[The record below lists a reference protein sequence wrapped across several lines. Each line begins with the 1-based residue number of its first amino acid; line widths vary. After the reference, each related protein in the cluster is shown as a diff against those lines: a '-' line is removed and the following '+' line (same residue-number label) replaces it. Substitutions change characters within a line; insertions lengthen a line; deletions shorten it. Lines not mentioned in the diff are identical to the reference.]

1 MSKIVKH
8 KTANTP
14 PSRLMPKRNVRPFFE
29 KLAETI
35 KEPVTE
41 LHYKSNFELLIAV
54 ILSAQATDISVNIAT
69 QQLYPVANTPAAI
82 WALGVDGLK
91 PYIKNIG
98 LYNAKAKNVIK
109 TCRDLIDNFDGQV
122 PDNRKDLES
131 LAGVGRKT
139 ANVVLNT
146 AFGQPTMAVDTHI
159 FRVGN
164 RTGLATGKNVLIVE
178 QKLVA
183 RIPDDFMLDAHH
195 YLILHGRYICQ
206 ARTPKCGECPVYAE
220 CMFKDKAAFAEI

>member
-1 MSKIVKH
+1 MSKTVKY
-8 KTANTP
+8 KTADTP
-14 PSRLMPKRNVRPFFE
+14 PSRRMPNRDVRPFFE
-29 KLAETI
+29 KLAATI
-35 KEPVTE
+35 DEPVTE
-41 LHYKSNFELLIAV
+41 LNYKSNFELLIAV
-54 ILSAQATDISVNIAT
+54 ILSAQATDVSVNIAT
-69 QQLYPVANTPAAI
+69 KQLYPVANTPEAI
-82 WALGVDGLK
+82 LALGEDGLK
-91 PYIKNIG
+91 SYIKNIG

-109 TCRDLIDNFDGQV
+109 TCHDLIEKFNSTV

-178 QKLVA
+178 NKLVE
-183 RIPDDFMLDAHH
+183 RIPDDFIVDAHH
-195 YLILHGRYICQ
+195 YLILHGRYTCQ
-206 ARTPKCGECPVYAE
+206 ARTPKCGACPVYDE
-220 CMFKDKAAFAEI
+220 CMFKDKAKFLEL

>member
-1 MSKIVKH
+1 M
-8 KTANTP
+8 
-14 PSRLMPKRNVRPFFE
+14 
-29 KLAETI
+29 
-35 KEPVTE
+35 TE
-41 LHYKSNFELLIAV
+41 LNYNSNFELLIAV
-54 ILSAQATDISVNIAT
+54 ILSAQATDVSVNIAT
-69 QQLYPVANTPAAI
+69 NQLYPVANTPESI
-82 WALGVDGLK
+82 LALGEEGLK
-91 PYIKNIG
+91 AYIKNIG

-109 TCRDLIDNFDGQV
+109 TCRDLIEKFDSTV

-178 QKLVA
+178 KKLVE
-183 RIPDDFMLDAHH
+183 RIPDDFIVDAHH
-195 YLILHGRYICQ
+195 YLILHGRYTCQ
-206 ARTPKCGECPVYAE
+206 ARTPKCGACPVYEE
-220 CMFKDKAAFAEI
+220 CMFKDKAKFLEL

>member
-1 MSKIVKH
+1 MSKTVKH
-8 KTANTP
+8 KTADTP
-14 PSRLMPKRNVRPFFE
+14 PSRRMPNRDVRPFFE
-29 KLAETI
+29 KLVETI

-41 LHYKSNFELLIAV
+41 LNYASNFELLIAV
-54 ILSAQATDISVNIAT
+54 ILSAQATDVSVNIAT
-69 QQLYPVANTPAAI
+69 QQLYPVANTPETI
-82 WALGVDGLK
+82 LALGEEGLK
-91 PYIKNIG
+91 SYIKNIG

-109 TCRDLIDNFDGQV
+109 TCRDLIEKFDSTV

-178 QKLVA
+178 EKLVE
-183 RIPDDFMLDAHH
+183 RIPDDFIVDAHH
-195 YLILHGRYICQ
+195 YLILHGRYTCQ
-206 ARTPKCGECPVYAE
+206 ARTPKCGACPVYTE
-220 CMFKDKAAFAEI
+220 CMFKDKAAFLEL

>member
-1 MSKIVKH
+1 MSKTVKH
-8 KTANTP
+8 KTADTP
-14 PSRLMPKRNVRPFFE
+14 PSRLMPMRKVRPFFE
-29 KLAETI
+29 KLAATI
-35 KEPVTE
+35 EEPVTE
-41 LHYKSNFELLIAV
+41 LRFDSNFELLIAV
-54 ILSAQATDISVNIAT
+54 ILSAQATDISVNIST
-69 QQLYPVANTPAAI
+69 DQLYPVANTPEAI
-82 WALGVDGLK
+82 WALGVEGLI

-109 TCRDLIDNFDGQV
+109 TCRDLIDKFDSTV

-146 AFGQPTMAVDTHI
+146 GFGQPTMAVDTHI

-164 RTGLATGKNVLIVE
+164 RTGLATGKSVLIVE

-183 RIPDDFMLDAHH
+183 RIPEDMMIDAHH
-195 YLILHGRYICQ
+195 YLILHGRYTCQ
-206 ARTPKCGECPVYAE
+206 ARTPKCGKCPVYDE
-220 CMFKDKAAFAEI
+220 CMFKDKADFLEL

>member
-1 MSKIVKH
+1 MSKTVKH
-8 KTANTP
+8 KTADTP
-14 PSRLMPKRNVRPFFE
+14 PSRRMPNRYVRRFLE
-29 KLAETI
+29 KLAATI
-35 KEPVTE
+35 EEPVTE

-69 QQLYPVANTPAAI
+69 KQLYPVANTPEAI
-82 WALGVDGLK
+82 LALGEEGLK

-98 LYNAKAKNVIK
+98 LYNAKAKNIIK
-109 TCRDLIDNFDGQV
+109 TCHDLIEKFDSQV

-178 QKLVA
+178 EKLVE
-183 RIPDDFMLDAHH
+183 RIPEDLILDAHH
-195 YLILHGRYICQ
+195 YLILHGRYTCQ
-206 ARTPKCGECPVYAE
+206 ARTPKCGACPVYEE
-220 CMFKDKAAFAEI
+220 CMFKDKAKFLEL

>member
-1 MSKIVKH
+1 MSKTVKH
-8 KTANTP
+8 KTADTP
-14 PSRLMPKRNVRPFFE
+14 PSRRMPNRDIRQFFE
-29 KLAETI
+29 KLAATI
-35 KEPVTE
+35 DEPVTE
-41 LHYKSNFELLIAV
+41 LNYGSNFELLIAV
-54 ILSAQATDISVNIAT
+54 ILSAQATDVSVNIAT
-69 QQLYPVANTPAAI
+69 QQLYPVANTPEAI
-82 WALGVDGLK
+82 LALGEDGLK
-91 PYIKNIG
+91 SYIKNIG

-109 TCRDLIDNFDGQV
+109 TCGDLIEKFDSTV

-178 QKLVA
+178 KKLVE
-183 RIPDDFMLDAHH
+183 RIPDDFIVDAHH
-195 YLILHGRYICQ
+195 YLILHGRYTCQ
-206 ARTPKCGECPVYAE
+206 ARTPKCGACPVYDE
-220 CMFKDKAAFAEI
+220 CMFKDKAGFVEL